1 MPTLRW
7 IFYSWTAVAWT
18 WCMVGASN
26 CSSTTRSLCKEGLV
40 IPLWQP
46 PVEQT
51 SMVVRVGRA
60 VVYLCALVYM
70 FLGVSIAA
78 DRFMAA
84 IEVITSQERTVSV
97 RKKDG
102 TKVKLTVRVWNETV
116 SNLTLMA
123 LGSSAPEILL
133 SLIEICGNGFQAGD
147 LGPNT
152 IVGSAAFNLFMI
164 IAICVAAIPNAE
176 VRRQQHLN
184 VFLVTALW
192 SIFAYIWL
200 YLILAVFSPGVIEVW
215 EGFVT
220 FLFFPL
226 TVATAFMADKKM
238 SLKKFVSMRYRADSH
253 GLRAFAFNRRVSGS
267 ENNDNDQTV
276 VDALVNK
283 HRPMSTE
290 DEEFEHQRRDY
301 LRIFRDLRQSHPDAD
316 IVALQDQAACELMKR
331 AKKSRAFYRVQAIRR
346 ITGGGDLV
354 ENSMRKVHQRSRA
367 NRQSTWNHSDLLTCK
382 VFFNPCHYTVLENV
396 GTVRLRVERQG
407 GPPEVTILVD
417 YRTEDGTANAGSD
430 YESASGTLIIESNQ
444 QEAFIEIQVI
454 DDDVF
459 EEDEHFYVFLG
470 MQLPSIVD
478 VFCFFAQFYFYF
490 AENLKIR
497 TRDGFVLDPSALSSQ
512 PIAKLITPSIATVMI
527 LDDDHSGVFTFEKEN
542 YEVPESRGHVSV
554 NVLRNSGCRGRV
566 LLPYRTID
574 GTGKGNVDYE
584 PAESELL
591 FENEETQKT
600 IEIGIIN
607 KEQYERSE
615 FFQIEILQPI
625 RADKTEEDKIHMTK
639 ALENDSLMTD
649 EKRIAELGKPA
660 LGSLTKCTVRIKESR
675 EFRGAVDM
683 LIKKANVSLIMGT
696 TTWREQFIDAF
707 SLPSGKEDET
717 TKPNLLGYAMHFL
730 SAPWKILCAFMPPT
744 EYWNGWACFIVSI
757 ILIGV
762 ITALIGDLANHFG
775 CTIGLMD
782 AVTAITFVAIGTS
795 VPDTF
800 ASHVS
805 AVQDSYADS
814 SIGNV
819 TGSNAVNV
827 FLGIGIAWTVAA
839 VYHSLHGQQFQVQPG
854 TLAFSVTIYCIE
866 ATFCIAILVARR
878 SKPVGGEL
886 GGPLGYKIAT
896 VLCFISLWILY
907 VLLSS
912 LESYC
917 IITGF

>member
-7 IFYSWTAVAWT
+7 IFYLWTAVAWM
-18 WCMVGASN
+18 WCMAEASN
-26 CSSTTRSLCKEGLV
+26 CSSTTQSLCKEGLL

-46 PVEQT
+46 SVEQT

-60 VVYLCALVYM
+60 LVYLCALVYM

-192 SIFAYIWL
+192 SVFAYIWL

-226 TVATAFMADKKM
+226 TVTTAFMADKKM
-238 SLKKFVSMRYRADSH
+238 SLKKFVPMRYRADSH
-253 GLRAFAFNRRVSGS
+253 GLRAFASNRRVSGS
-267 ENNDNDQTV
+267 DSNDQAV

-283 HRPMSTE
+283 HRHMSTE
-290 DEEFEHQRRDY
+290 DEEFEQQRRDY

-354 ENSMRKVHQRSRA
+354 ENSMRKVHQRSMA
-367 NRQSTWNHSDLLTCK
+367 NRRSTMKHSDLLTCK

-396 GTVRLRVERQG
+396 GIVRLRVERQG
-407 GPPEVTILVD
+407 GPPDVTILVD

-430 YESASGTLIIESNQ
+430 YESVSGTLIIESNQ
-444 QEAFIEIQVI
+444 QEAFIEIKVI

-459 EEDEHFYVFLG
+459 EEDEHFYVFL
-470 MQLPSIVD
+470 
-478 VFCFFAQFYFYF
+478 
-490 AENLKIR
+490 ENLKIR

-527 LDDDHSGVFTFEKEN
+527 LDDDHAGVFTFEKEN
-542 YEVPESRGHVSV
+542 YEVPECRGHVSV
-554 NVLRNSGCRGRV
+554 TVLRNSGCRGRV

-574 GTGKGNVDYE
+574 GTGKANVDYE
-584 PAESELL
+584 SAESELL

-615 FFQIEILQPI
+615 FFQIEILQPV
-625 RADKTEEDKIHMTK
+625 RADKTEEDKLHMTK
-639 ALENDSLMTD
+639 PLENGSLMTD
-649 EKRIAELGKPA
+649 EERIAELGKPT

-696 TTWREQFIDAF
+696 TTWREQFCDAF
-707 SLPSGKEDET
+707 SLPTGKEDEM
-717 TKPNLLGYAMHFL
+717 TKPNLLGYAMHFV

-757 ILIGV
+757 ILIGL

-866 ATFCIAILVARR
+866 ATICIAILVARR
-878 SKPVGGEL
+878 SKPIGGEL